1 MFAQDQ
7 SLVES
12 LETELFLEKD
22 TQKKIDVLIELTELL
37 SSSDPDKALDF
48 AKQTHELSQQNSD
61 SESEL
66 KVYLQMCEIYRH
78 KTDFRNSIQIGNMAK
93 SLASDL
99 GMDKEYAKSLNL
111 IALNFSKLATLYKKK
126 ASFDQ
131 SLYFFKKTSLGEL
144 YP

>member
-61 SESEL
+61 SESE
-66 KVYLQMCEIYRH
+66 
-78 KTDFRNSIQIGNMAK
+78 
-93 SLASDL
+93 
-99 GMDKEYAKSLNL
+99 
-111 IALNFSKLATLYKKK
+111 
-126 ASFDQ
+126 
-131 SLYFFKKTSLGEL
+131 
-144 YP
+144 